1 MMMFTTLTT
10 QDNSIATSEHG
21 TGGVQ
26 QGDRRGLEDLKL
38 NPEMGVLSTFSVMG
52 AAVGFDQRRLDIGSP
67 EWEAFGDHVAMF
79 LGSTFEARDGGGE
92 VMTARFS
99 KWGYAVRQWV
109 EVGGC
114 WLLPG
119 CGREAVIKSAVN
131 SPLSHLF
138 STSLKEQSAPIGSG
152 AAQQGRMQIS
162 GPGGNDNAPGSL
174 HPPLGPQLWQS
185 GSMTYNSS
193 AKRRRGA
200 DLFDVGVKRVA
211 ITGASSGQKSGRQSG
226 ALNNGLCQVGTKMGA
241 DSTRTKRGLS
251 GQGFVRQNPDR
262 GRGGH

>member
-1 MMMFTTLTT
+1 MTGMMMFTTLTT

-26 QGDRRGLEDLKL
+26 QSDRRGLEDLKL

-52 AAVGFDQRRLDIGSP
+52 AAVGFDQRRLGKGDFV
-67 EWEAFGDHVAMF
+67 WEACGYPVVAF
-79 LGSTFEARDGGGE
+79 SESTFDAKDGGGE
-92 VMTARFS
+92 VMTAGLF
-99 KWGYAVRQWV
+99 KWGCAVKQLV
-109 EVGGC
+109 EVGDC
-114 WLLPG
+114 WLPG
-119 CGREAVIKSAVN
+119 FGRKAGSESATN

-152 AAQQGRMQIS
+152 AAQQGKMQIS

-211 ITGASSGQKSGRQSG
+211 ITGASSGQKPGRRSG
-226 ALNNGLCQVGTKMGA
+226 ALNSGLCQGA
-241 DSTRTKRGLS
+241 FKWGLTRHAPK
-251 GQGFVRQNPDR
+251 
-262 GRGGH
+262 GG